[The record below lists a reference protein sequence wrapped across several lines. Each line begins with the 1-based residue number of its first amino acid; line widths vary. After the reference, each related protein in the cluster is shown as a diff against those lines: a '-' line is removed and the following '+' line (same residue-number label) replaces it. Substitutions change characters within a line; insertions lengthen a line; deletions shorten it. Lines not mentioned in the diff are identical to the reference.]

1 MVLLGEKSKST
12 PVSLSLVSTRSA
24 TRVSVRPRIFY
35 GGGATSRPPRV
46 DCGVGCARLR
56 AHFHSLHLPAAF
68 VKPGFVSSRPIL
80 RAASSIPSLIPLIPF
95 ACSSIQAPPDSAGPF
110 FSIFVSPAIL
120 RLLYELRS
128 TELPVGSN
136 NRHVLAPLPWPTIAF
151 GRGPCSPKF
160 LSFPHNC
167 SSFLLTVC

>member
-95 ACSSIQAPPDSAGPF
+95 ACSSIQAPPDSAP
-110 FSIFVSPAIL
+110 SSPSSS
-120 RLLYELRS
+120 LLPSSASSMSFDRQSSLS
-128 TELPVGSN
+128 
-136 NRHVLAPLPWPTIAF
+136 APIIAT
-151 GRGPCSPKF
+151 
-160 LSFPHNC
+160 
-167 SSFLLTVC
+167 FLLLSHGQP